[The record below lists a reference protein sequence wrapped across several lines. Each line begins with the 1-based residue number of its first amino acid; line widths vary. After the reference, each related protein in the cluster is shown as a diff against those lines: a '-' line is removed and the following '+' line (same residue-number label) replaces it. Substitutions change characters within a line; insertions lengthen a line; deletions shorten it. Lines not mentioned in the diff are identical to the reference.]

1 MAYKR
6 YTWHR
11 RAQAARPTGSATLR
25 LAVRGLPAVVVGS
38 LWLLLLAIAPAKAAA
53 TAALEEANPN
63 GVGSGHLLLR
73 EDASGRY
80 IPALMHAS
88 KVHFDINGMIAI
100 VQVEQTFRNATDRYL
115 EGVYVFPLPGNAA
128 VRAMEMQLGDR
139 RIVGVIK
146 EKAQAE
152 KIYQA
157 AKVAGKKASLV
168 EQQRPNLFTN
178 RVANIGPGEEITVRL
193 EYVQAM
199 AYEADVFSL
208 RFPMTITPRYM
219 PGASPEVAVQAHAHA
234 QLEEQQEGEQQEAAE
249 EKAQASRNKALR
261 VDNALGWA
269 TPTDR
274 VPDADKISPFLY
286 PSAGSDHAPLNPIE
300 ITAEVDMGMPLAR
313 IESLYHEIALSR
325 SAGVY
330 SFDLVNGVS
339 EMDRDFVLNWQPVS
353 GSAPQAALFTEKFGD
368 DYYALLMV
376 VPPTAKLM
384 PTSIPRELIFV
395 VDTSGS
401 MGGVS
406 IEQARSSVSR
416 ALSQLRPQDY
426 FNIIAFNSSYTA
438 LYREPVPANTHY
450 TQKAQEFVR
459 MLNASGGTEMLP
471 ALRHALSHTGEE
483 EETQRLRQVIFI
495 TDGAVGNETELLQEL
510 DASLDDSRLFTVG
523 IGSAP
528 NSWFMRKAA
537 EFGRGTHTHIGDIN
551 AVENSMAALF
561 EQLSRP
567 AAVDFKIDWTA
578 PVDAWPQRV
587 PDLYQ
592 GQVLSAV
599 AKFGAVLPAGD
610 VTVSGQVD
618 GQLWTQKLQ
627 LTDAAQPH
635 NAANHD
641 GVASVWA
648 RRKIAGLM
656 DQKVAGRDEEV
667 VRAEIL
673 PLALAHQLLSPY
685 TSFVAVEEVVSRPTG
700 EPIASAPVPNTRP
713 KGQSPQHFAYPATA
727 TSGPAKIWFGTFSLF
742 LALVVR
748 ALSMPEADHVPS
760 EEE

>member
-1 MAYKR
+1 MAYKS
-6 YTWHR
+6 YLWHY
-11 RAQAARPTGSATLR
+11 RAQAASPPGSAPLR
-25 LAVRGLPAVVVGS
+25 LVVRCIPAVIVGS
-38 LWLLLLAIAPAKAAA
+38 LWLLLLSVAPARAAV
-53 TAALEEANPN
+53 TEPLETEQHEDIGPN
-63 GVGSGHLLLR
+63 GVGSGHLLMR

-80 IPALMHAS
+80 IPAVIHSS

-100 VQVEQTFRNATDRYL
+100 VQVEQTFRNDTDRYL
-115 EGVYVFPLPGNAA
+115 EGVYVFPLPGSAA
-128 VRAMEMQLGDR
+128 VRALEMELGDR
-139 RIVGVIK
+139 RIIGVIK
-146 EKAQAE
+146 ERAQAK

-157 AKVAGKKASLV
+157 AKMAGKKASLV

-178 RVANIGPGEEITVRL
+178 RVANIGPGEEVTVRL
-193 EYVQAM
+193 EYVQAVS
-199 AYEADVFSL
+199 YEADVFSL

-219 PGASPEVAVQAHAHA
+219 PGSPPEVAVQSP
-234 QLEEQQEGEQQEAAE
+234 EQQGEELEIQEP
-249 EKAQASRNKALR
+249 ASPVETLSVN
-261 VDNALGWA
+261 NALGWA

-274 VPDADKISPFLY
+274 VPDADEISPFLY
-286 PSAGSDHAPLNPIE
+286 PAMGSDHAPLNPIE

-313 IESLYHEIALSR
+313 IESLYHDIALSR

-339 EMDRDFVLNWQPVS
+339 EMDRDFVLKWQPVS
-353 GSAPQAALFTEKFGD
+353 GRAPQAALFTEKFGD
-368 DYYALLMV
+368 EYYALLMV
-376 VPPTAKLM
+376 VPPTAKRM
-384 PTSIPRELIFV
+384 PASMPRELIFV

-416 ALSQLRPQDY
+416 ALEQLRPQDY
-426 FNIIAFNSSYTA
+426 FNIIEFNSSYTA
-438 LYREPVPANTHY
+438 LYREPMPANTHF

-459 MLNASGGTEMLP
+459 MLSASGGTEMLP
-471 ALRHALSHTGEE
+471 ALRQALSHSGDEE
-483 EETQRLRQVIFI
+483 EARRLRQVIFI
-495 TDGAVGNETELLQEL
+495 TDGAVGNETELLEEL
-510 DASLDDSRLFTVG
+510 EANLGDSRLFTVG

-551 AVENSMAALF
+551 EVENSMAALF
-561 EQLSRP
+561 EQLARS
-567 AAVDFKIDWTA
+567 AAVDFRIDWSA
-578 PVDAWPQRV
+578 PVDAWPQRM

-599 AKFGAVLPAGD
+599 ANFGTAMPNGD
-610 VTVSGQVD
+610 VIVSGLVN
-618 GQLWTQKLQ
+618 GQAWTQKLQ
-627 LTDAAQPH
+627 LTDSTQLE
-635 NAANHD
+635 NAGTHD

-656 DQKVAGRDEEV
+656 DQKMAGRAETE
-667 VRAEIL
+667 VRAEVL

-685 TSFVAVEEVVSRPTG
+685 TSFVAVEEVMSRPTG
-700 EPIASAPVPNTRP
+700 GPIATSPVPNTRP

-742 LALVVR
+742 LAMVVR
-748 ALSMPEADHVPS
+748 VLSMQEADHVPS
-760 EEE
+760 DEE

>member
-6 YTWHR
+6 YIWYR
-11 RAQAARPTGSATLR
+11 RAQAASPTGSTTLR
-25 LAVRGLPAVVVGS
+25 LAVRSFPAVVVGS
-38 LWLLLLAIAPAKAAA
+38 LWLLLLAIAPARAVASE
-53 TAALEEANPN
+53 TLEGANPN
-63 GVGSGHLLLR
+63 DVGSGHLLLR

-80 IPALMHAS
+80 IPAVMHAS
-88 KVHFDINGMIAI
+88 KVHFDINGMIAV
-100 VQVEQTFRNATDRYL
+100 VQVEQTFRNDTDQYL
-115 EGVYVFPLPGNAA
+115 EGVYVFPLPGSAA
-128 VRAMEMQLGDR
+128 VRAMEMLLADR

-193 EYVQAM
+193 EYVQAVE
-199 AYEADVFSL
+199 YEADVFSL

-219 PGASPEVAVQAHAHA
+219 PGSPTDVAAREREQGQQHG
-234 QLEEQQEGEQQEAAE
+234 QQEGSVEDAGVGRSEP
-249 EKAQASRNKALR
+249 LR
-261 VDNALGWA
+261 VNSALGWA

-274 VPDADKISPFLY
+274 VPDADEISPYLY
-286 PSAGSDHAPLNPIE
+286 PAMGSDHAPLNPIE
-300 ITAEVDMGMPLAR
+300 ITAEVDMGMPLAH

-325 SAGVY
+325 RAGVY

-353 GSAPQAALFTEKFGD
+353 GSAPQAALFTEKFGEE
-368 DYYALLMV
+368 YYALLMV
-376 VPPTAKLM
+376 VPPTARRM
-384 PTSIPRELIFV
+384 PASMPRELIFV

-416 ALSQLRPQDY
+416 ALEQLRPQDY
-426 FNIIAFNSSYTA
+426 FNIIEFNSSYTA
-438 LYREPVPANTHY
+438 LYREPMPANRHF

-471 ALRHALSHTGEE
+471 ALRQALSHSRDEQE
-483 EETQRLRQVIFI
+483 ARRLRQVIFI
-495 TDGAVGNETELLQEL
+495 TDGAVGNETELLEEL
-510 DASLDDSRLFTVG
+510 EANLGDSRLFTVG

-551 AVENSMAALF
+551 EVENSMAALF
-561 EQLSRP
+561 EQLARP
-567 AAVDFKIDWTA
+567 AAVDFRIDWSA
-578 PVDAWPQRV
+578 PVDALPQRM

-599 AKFGAVLPAGD
+599 ANFGTAMPTGD
-610 VTVSGQVD
+610 VIVSGLVN
-618 GQLWTQKLQ
+618 GQAWTQKLQ
-627 LTDAAQPH
+627 LTDSTQLE
-635 NAANHD
+635 NAGTHD

-656 DQKVAGRDEEV
+656 DQKIAGRAETE
-667 VRAEIL
+667 VRAEVL

-685 TSFVAVEEVVSRPTG
+685 TSFVAVEEVVSRPAG
-700 EPIASAPVPNTRP
+700 EPIATSPVPNTRP
-713 KGQSPQHFAYPATA
+713 KGQSPQYFAYPATA

-742 LALVVR
+742 LAMVVR
-748 ALSMPEADHVPS
+748 VLSMQEADHVS
-760 EEE
+760 SDEE